1 MIFKFLFFMALFFV
15 LLRYI
20 GRMLLP
26 SSNQNKSFNPFQGS
40 NQKKVNKFDKIEEA
54 EYEDLSDK
62 NK

>member
-1 MIFKFLFFMALFFV
+1 MALFFV

-26 SSNQNKSFNPFQGS
+26 SSNRTKSFNPFQGS
-40 NQKKVNKFDKIEEA
+40 NQKRANKFDKIEEA